1 MSNTPKMFFA
11 AATFFALCGMIWGIQ
26 MSATHDHTL
35 SPAHGHLNLIGFV
48 MMAIF
53 GAYYAMTPKAGHS
66 RTATIHFILNIVTVL
81 VMTPGIVL
89 AIQGQTEVLAKVG
102 SILAVLS
109 ILLFAFAVM
118 KYGAGGAA
126 ADPNADN
133 SQ

>member
-53 GAYYAMTPKAGHS
+53 GAYYAITPKAGHS

-109 ILLFAFAVM
+109 ILLFGFAVL
-118 KYGAGGAA
+118 KYGAGGAV
-126 ADPNADN
+126 ADPSADN
-133 SQ
+133 S